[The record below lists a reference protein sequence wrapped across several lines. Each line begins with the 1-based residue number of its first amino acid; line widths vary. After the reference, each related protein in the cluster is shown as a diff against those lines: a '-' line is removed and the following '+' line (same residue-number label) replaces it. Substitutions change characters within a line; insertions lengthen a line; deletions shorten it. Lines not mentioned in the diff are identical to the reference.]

1 MTRTGSN
8 ISEARWK
15 TFIDWVK
22 TRFPVFVTYAPSLQR
37 SSAALLLA
45 PLADLSVI
53 VIEAEET
60 RTAGAANLVER
71 VAASGGKIAGV
82 ILNMRRFHI
91 PRFIYSRI

>member
-1 MTRTGSN
+1 M
-8 ISEARWK
+8 
-15 TFIDWVK
+15 
-22 TRFPVFVTYAPSLQR
+22 FPVVVIDAPSLQR

-45 PLADLSVI
+45 PLADLSVL

-60 RTAGAANLVER
+60 RTAVAANLIER
-71 VAASGGKIAGV
+71 VAASGGRVAGV